1 MVEAA
6 ATCRRNIYFLKL
18 KSLSTVTP
26 RLPTVSIM
34 FDAMIRD
41 GCREETS
48 KFAALSLYT
57 YNDEICF
64 VSIEPEI
71 SLRYAVTKLLKR
83 KI

>member
-6 ATCRRNIYFLKL
+6 ATCRRNICFLKL

-41 GCREETS
+41 GCREETNR
-48 KFAALSLYT
+48 FVAL
-57 YNDEICF
+57 
-64 VSIEPEI
+64 
-71 SLRYAVTKLLKR
+71 A
-83 KI
+83 